1 MPTVARTID
10 IARVSQFLSSH
21 DVVVQQITR
30 GGAVDE
36 MHPIKLYI
44 ERMILQWI
52 YEEDNDYDGLQAV
65 ADYVYALCGRYI
77 WDAIA
82 ILDGDSGGQ
91 VAPATGGSDFSFKYL
106 IPITAAD
113 FADADS
119 YDNPLIAGRAVQVF
133 WNNINRYLEIGT
145 ELIYTATGF
154 NIFIDD
160 GSGGNSFNSQTTN
173 SDAVMK
179 IYIVNPVTEAVT
191 QDSTTYTLV
200 ANNTSIVNIAAGTS
214 NTDTYTISIIP
225 GGYTYTFDTI
235 FAFGDTPPLQTP
247 NGLNTLQIFTFQ
259 WNSNINKWVNIAQ
272 SLNLAI

>member
-1 MPTVARTID
+1 MPTVARTIE
-10 IARVSQFLSSH
+10 IARVSQFLASH
-21 DVVVQQITR
+21 DISVQEITR
-30 GGAVDE
+30 GGAVDDKL
-36 MHPIKLYI
+36 PIKLYI
-44 ERMILQWI
+44 ERKTIQWI
-52 YEEDNDYDGLQAV
+52 YDEDNSYDGLQNA
-65 ADYVYALCGRYI
+65 ADYLYALCGKYI
-77 WDAIA
+77 WNAIA

-91 VAPATGGSDFSFKYL
+91 IAPATGGSDFSFKYL

-119 YDNPLIAGRAVQVF
+119 YNNPLIAGRAVQVF

-225 GGYTYTFDTI
+225 AGFTYTFDTI

-247 NGLNTLQIFTFQ
+247 NGLDTLQIFTFQ
-259 WNSNINKWVNIAQ
+259 WNSNINKWVCITQ
-272 SLNLAI
+272 SLNLPI